1 MGIMIQTAVL
11 VIAVLAVRKLFG
23 ERLHAY
29 IRYSLWL
36 PVVLRLLIPVNLINS
51 PASLLRV
58 TDMTV
63 GRYQEVTYVSEASG
77 DRMEVQGFNGAVPD
91 SQVADTSG
99 HAVTEE
105 RTAANDNNSAAGN
118 DAAER
123 YEDGLSDGS
132 NGQMAPGVSNSPL
145 WADSIWQRPGNIL
158 YIEDTGKVWER
169 LYRVFRI
176 IRITG
181 SLLVGG
187 FLLAVHYRFQGG
199 LCRMR
204 EPLRKDQP
212 DGVETLPVYH
222 VKGLESPCLAG
233 VLHPAVYIGSDI
245 KPGSDYFR
253 YIMTHEK
260 VHYLHGD
267 HIWALLR
274 AVLVTM
280 YWFHPFVWIAAAAS
294 ARDGEIACDY
304 GTVRRLG
311 DGERMSYGTM
321 LLEFSGGNGRKR
333 IYSYGTMLRPGR
345 SEMKERILRLAGG
358 KGSRMW
364 AGVLAVLF
372 MFVVAG
378 CAFTGTSQE
387 SSTDGTGGAAEAD
400 ASLPGNEGNEVIDS
414 SSDSADIAGNHGSS
428 FGESDASGITS
439 GTESEGTDN
448 GENSVAVD
456 VFDPDESIS
465 VQRQLTMV
473 SAALSEETPFGAD
486 GPFLD
491 YAGRLGTGKE
501 SIIIFHDYFGLV
513 VYDLTNRKVLHSLD
527 LARIDCHMTQGDN
540 ACRIK
545 VSDDG
550 TTVWLHPGTRQYMF
564 RYEVEHNLL
573 YQVPIVKT
581 FDIDLEAEQLFD
593 RYLVTEEMNESWHSN
608 YLYEEYKDERGLQ
621 TAYIYLWISG
631 DDEQR
636 FGSLQCVWDEMVY
649 ILCDQDGAWLEQA
662 GTGGDFPY
670 HYDGAA
676 VDVEILYDVPCAYSR
691 ISDSF
696 GSRANPVTGDA
707 VVHEGIDYA
716 AEEGTAVTA
725 AADGVVYEKGNSD
738 EHGIYVVLLHA
749 NGDMTYYCHCREVVV
764 SDGAQVKRGEEIAA
778 VGNTGRSTGAHLHF
792 ALSRNGRFVDPAE
805 YMEGYIVPL
814 EEQ

>member
-1 MGIMIQTAVL
+1 MGIMIQTAIL

-36 PVVLRLLIPVNLINS
+36 LVVLRLLLPVNLINS

-58 TDMTV
+58 TDMAV
-63 GRYQEVTYVSEASG
+63 GRYQEATYVTEASG
-77 DRMEVQGFNGAVPD
+77 GRMEEDGFNGAVPD
-91 SQVADTSG
+91 SQIESAGKGAAADVKGS
-99 HAVTEE
+99 ASTEE
-105 RTAANDNNSAAGN
+105 QPAATADSVLMT
-118 DAAER
+118 DQET
-123 YEDGLSDGS
+123 SS
-132 NGQMAPGVSNSPL
+132 NGQMAPGSSNSPL
-145 WADSIWQRPGNIL
+145 WADSIWHRLGNVL
-158 YIEDTGKVWER
+158 HTEDAGKVWER
-169 LYRVFRI
+169 LDRIFRI

-187 FLLAVHYRFQGG
+187 FLLAAHYRFQSG
-199 LCRMR
+199 LYRMR
-204 EPLRKDQP
+204 KPLRKDQP
-212 DGVETLPVYH
+212 DEAETLPVYY

-233 VLHPAVYIGSDI
+233 IFHPAVYIGSDI
-245 KPGSDYFR
+245 RPGSDYFR
-253 YIMTHEK
+253 YITTHEM

-274 AVLVTM
+274 AVLVTI

-304 GTVRRLG
+304 GAVRRLG
-311 DGERMSYGTM
+311 DGERMFYGAM
-321 LLEFSGGNGRKR
+321 LLELSGGNGRKR

-372 MFVVAG
+372 MLVVAG

-400 ASLPGNEGNEVIDS
+400 ASSPGNEVIDS
-414 SSDSADIAGNHGSS
+414 SSDPGDIAGNYGSP
-428 FGESDASGITS
+428 FGESDTSGIAS
-439 GTESEGTDN
+439 GTESGDTDN
-448 GENSVAVD
+448 DENSAAGD
-456 VFDPDESIS
+456 VFDPDENIS
-465 VQRQLTMV
+465 AQRQLTAV

-513 VYDLTNRKVLHSLD
+513 VYDLTSRKVLHSLD

-564 RYEVEHNLL
+564 RYEVEQNLL

-581 FDIDLEAEQLFD
+581 FDIDLEAEELFD

-608 YLYEEYKDERGLQ
+608 YLYEEYKYERGLQ
-621 TAYIYLWISG
+621 TAYIYLCSG

-636 FGSLQCVWDEMVY
+636 FGSLQCVWD
-649 ILCDQDGAWLEQA
+649 D
-662 GTGGDFPY
+662 
-670 HYDGAA
+670 
-676 VDVEILYDVPCAYSR
+676 
-691 ISDSF
+691 
-696 GSRANPVTGDA
+696 
-707 VVHEGIDYA
+707 
-716 AEEGTAVTA
+716 
-725 AADGVVYEKGNSD
+725 
-738 EHGIYVVLLHA
+738 
-749 NGDMTYYCHCREVVV
+749 
-764 SDGAQVKRGEEIAA
+764 
-778 VGNTGRSTGAHLHF
+778 
-792 ALSRNGRFVDPAE
+792 
-805 YMEGYIVPL
+805 
-814 EEQ
+814 

>member
-1 MGIMIQTAVL
+1 
-11 VIAVLAVRKLFG
+11 
-23 ERLHAY
+23 
-29 IRYSLWL
+29 
-36 PVVLRLLIPVNLINS
+36 
-51 PASLLRV
+51 
-58 TDMTV
+58 
-63 GRYQEVTYVSEASG
+63 
-77 DRMEVQGFNGAVPD
+77 
-91 SQVADTSG
+91 
-99 HAVTEE
+99 
-105 RTAANDNNSAAGN
+105 
-118 DAAER
+118 
-123 YEDGLSDGS
+123 
-132 NGQMAPGVSNSPL
+132 
-145 WADSIWQRPGNIL
+145 
-158 YIEDTGKVWER
+158 
-169 LYRVFRI
+169 
-176 IRITG
+176 
-181 SLLVGG
+181 
-187 FLLAVHYRFQGG
+187 
-199 LCRMR
+199 
-204 EPLRKDQP
+204 
-212 DGVETLPVYH
+212 
-222 VKGLESPCLAG
+222 
-233 VLHPAVYIGSDI
+233 
-245 KPGSDYFR
+245 
-253 YIMTHEK
+253 
-260 VHYLHGD
+260 
-267 HIWALLR
+267 
-274 AVLVTM
+274 
-280 YWFHPFVWIAAAAS
+280 
-294 ARDGEIACDY
+294 
-304 GTVRRLG
+304 
-311 DGERMSYGTM
+311 
-321 LLEFSGGNGRKR
+321 
-333 IYSYGTMLRPGR
+333 MLRPGR

-358 KGSRMW
+358 KGSRVW

-439 GTESEGTDN
+439 GTESGGTDN

-501 SIIIFHDYFGLV
+501 SITIFHDYFGLV

-636 FGSLQCVWDEMVY
+636 LGSLQCVWDDMVY

-676 VDVEILYDVPCAYSR
+676 VDVEILYDAPCAYSR

-725 AADGVVYEKGNSD
+725 AADGVVYEKGSSD